1 MLRPHFAYLSLVLLF
16 AATLSAQTP
25 AATDPQ
31 LSNRDT
37 TSQQAASAAASFDQV
52 IDRAVER
59 EHFFIAQMK
68 TLHPLVETYLQNLR
82 DDKDLK
88 TTVPESDLYFLGRL
102 DMSNGTDDRTFNSPT
117 TGNLGK
123 RMLSKLSSVYTL
135 KFMPLG
141 FAQMVIMD
149 QDFQRRF
156 YDFTF
161 VRREFL
167 G

>member
-1 MLRPHFAYLSLVLLF
+1 MKENMCRSHFTYTLLF
-16 AATLSAQTP
+16 VCLFSVSLFTQTE
-25 AATDPQ
+25 ASQPQ
-31 LSNRDT
+31 LSARDT
-37 TSQQAASAAASFDQV
+37 SSQQASSAAASFDQV

-59 EHFFIAQMK
+59 EHFFISQMK

-88 TTVPESDLYFLGRL
+88 TTVPDSDLYFLGRL
-102 DMSNGTDDRTFNSPT
+102 DMSNGTGDRTFNSPT

-149 QDFQRRF
+149 EDFQRRF
-156 YDFTF
+156 YDF
-161 VRREFL
+161 
-167 G
+167 

>member
-1 MLRPHFAYLSLVLLF
+1 MKQNMCRPHFTYTFVFVCLFSVSLF
-16 AATLSAQTP
+16 AQTEAP
-25 AATDPQ
+25 PPPQ
-31 LSNRDT
+31 FSLRDVST
-37 TSQQAASAAASFDQV
+37 QQASSAAASFDQV

-123 RMLSKLSSVYTL
+123 RMLSKLSSV
-135 KFMPLG
+135 
-141 FAQMVIMD
+141 
-149 QDFQRRF
+149 
-156 YDFTF
+156 
-161 VRREFL
+161 
-167 G
+167 